1 MATDEQRNRLKRLSG
16 FAESSQVSHALT
28 DANRDSPDDSRTG
41 LDILDFPGSCKAK
54 AQFGQLPSPRAART
68 VVEGLI
74 WPFSLAFGRTPPSV
88 ALERMTTGRL
98 TQALVVAVAVVPRS
112 AAESPGI
119 IPSTPRPRPSG
130 I

>member
-1 MATDEQRNRLKRLSG
+1 MTPELAWIFSIFL
-16 FAESSQVSHALT
+16 A
-28 DANRDSPDDSRTG
+28 P
-41 LDILDFPGSCKAK
+41 CKAK
-54 AQFGQLPSPRAART
+54 AQFGQLPPPRAART